1 MSSASRHVMLSHIC
15 FRRAGILLILI
26 SSNIMTINISLFC
39 WNMCILA
46 ISNSY
51 WPQSLFRN
59 ELEITKM
66 IFLLLLITAINLLV
80 KSLNK

>member
-1 MSSASRHVMLSHIC
+1 
-15 FRRAGILLILI
+15 
-26 SSNIMTINISLFC
+26 
-39 WNMCILA
+39 MCILA

-66 IFLLLLITAINLLV
+66 IFLLLLITSIILSANPDSSHTFW
-80 KSLNK
+80 KRLNQAMSV